1 MAQVKR
7 SANFTNLPKE
17 LQIAVLERTSL
28 VTPARRVFWGAEGY
42 YLDLLPVM
50 HKDRYRWMAHNRPCR
65 CRRGASWINCP
76 GTGFKSPCCGQRHGV
91 DQNGVR
97 LCNCWV
103 PPTSLF
109 LVNRDFYHM
118 SMEVFTKWNTFGVKE
133 MKLPLDVN
141 TAILL
146 SQQPISPIPFFQQMM
161 PTPAFQRMTSLYLE
175 VQMSNHH
182 WRAFAGTVAPR
193 LTRLRSLTLVGKY
206 YFSDTMYDF
215 GDTHTIDQLRVVTET
230 NLWPMRST
238 LGSPIERFI
247 VHLNSGVGGWAF
259 ARSPNWEPT
268 YFFEARD
275 ITPANATIC
284 HSIKS
289 TDDGICRDI
298 TVGGKVWIEGV
309 VRVPVKPSFGRHAT

>member
-1 MAQVKR
+1 MTQAKR
-7 SANFTNLPKE
+7 SANFAGLPKE
-17 LQIAVLERTSL
+17 LQIAVSERTSL

-50 HKDRYRWMAHNRPCR
+50 HKDR
-65 CRRGASWINCP
+65 
-76 GTGFKSPCCGQRHGV
+76 PCCGQRHGV
-91 DQNGVR
+91 DQKGIR

-118 SMEVFTKWNTFGVKE
+118 SMEVFAKWNTFGVKE
-133 MKLPLDVN
+133 MKSPLDIN

-146 SQQPISPIPFFQQMM
+146 SQQPISPIPFLQQMM
-161 PTPAFQRMTSLYLE
+161 PTPAFHRMTSLYLE
-175 VQMSNHH
+175 VHMSNQN
-182 WRAFAGTVAPR
+182 WRAFAESVALL
-193 LTRLRSLTLVGKY
+193 LTRLRSLTMVGKY

-215 GDTHTIDQLRVVTET
+215 GDTHTIDLLRVVAET
-230 NLWPMRST
+230 NLWPMIYT

-247 VHLNSGVGGWAF
+247 VHLNRGVGGWAF
-259 ARSPNWEPT
+259 TRFPNWEPT
-268 YFFEARD
+268 YFFEASD
-275 ITPANATIC
+275 ITPANATIR

-289 TDDGICRDI
+289 TDDGVYRDV

-309 VRVPVKPSFGRHAT
+309 VRISVKSSFGHHATNANFSITGQILTFGVLDSSLPR